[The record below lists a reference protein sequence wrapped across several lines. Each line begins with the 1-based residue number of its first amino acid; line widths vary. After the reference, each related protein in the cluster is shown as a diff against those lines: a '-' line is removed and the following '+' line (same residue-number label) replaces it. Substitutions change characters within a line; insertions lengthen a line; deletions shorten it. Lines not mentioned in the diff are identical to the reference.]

1 MFSRKWVLQQKMRK
15 TINDEYCICW
25 LRVEL
30 IVPSVLFS
38 NFAREMKCNMGIDGD
53 LFMCSKSKVVQVY
66 TATNEPCFFE

>member
-1 MFSRKWVLQQKMRK
+1 M
-15 TINDEYCICW
+15 
-25 LRVEL
+25 EL

-66 TATNEPCFFE
+66 TATNEPCFFEWSAMGGDAAFTCY